1 MTEKPTRTE
10 KDSMGEMT
18 LPASALYGASTHRA
32 VLNFPVSG
40 YRFSRPF
47 IRALGL
53 IKWAAAQANHD
64 LGLLDPERSA
74 LIAQAAEEV
83 VEGKLDDHFPLDI
96 FQTGSGTS
104 TNTNA
109 NEVIANR
116 CAQLAGK
123 PIGSREHVHPNDHVN
138 MGQSSN
144 DVIPSAIH
152 ISAAEQLKNCL
163 VPALEKLQR
172 ALETKAKEFWD
183 IIKIG
188 RTHLMDATPIRLGQ
202 EFSGYAQQV
211 AYAKE
216 RAQKAITVL
225 RELALGGTAV
235 GTGLNRHV
243 DLPGKMM
250 RHLKQRTGIDFYEA
264 KNHFEAQGGK
274 DAVVEASGQLKT
286 IAVSLFKI
294 ANDIRLLGSG
304 PRCGIG
310 EIQLPA
316 TQPGSSIMPGKV
328 NPVMCES
335 MMMVFAEVNGSHAD
349 IA

>member
-1 MTEKPTRTE
+1 
-10 KDSMGEMT
+10 
-18 LPASALYGASTHRA
+18 
-32 VLNFPVSG
+32 
-40 YRFSRPF
+40 
-47 IRALGL
+47 
-53 IKWAAAQANHD
+53 
-64 LGLLDPERSA
+64 
-74 LIAQAAEEV
+74 
-83 VEGKLDDHFPLDI
+83 
-96 FQTGSGTS
+96 
-104 TNTNA
+104 
-109 NEVIANR
+109 
-116 CAQLAGK
+116 
-123 PIGSREHVHPNDHVN
+123 

-152 ISAAEQLKNCL
+152 ISAAEELKNRL
-163 VPALEKLQR
+163 IPALEKLHGT
-172 ALETKAKEFWD
+172 LEAKAKEFWD

-188 RTHLMDATPIRLGQ
+188 RTHLMDATPVRLGQ

-211 AYAKE
+211 AYAKA
-216 RAQKAITVL
+216 RAEKSIEVL

-243 DLPGKMM
+243 DLPKKML
-250 RHLKQRTGIDFYEA
+250 RHLEQRTGIAFYEA
-264 KNHFEAQGGK
+264 RNHFEAQGGK

-294 ANDIRLLGSG
+294 ANDIRWLSSG

-335 MMMVFAEVNGSHAD
+335 VMMVCAQVIGNDTTITWAGANGNFELNVMMPVMAHDLLESIRLLANVVDVFCEKCVRGIVANEERCRELVELSIAMATSLAPKIGYDRAAE
-349 IA
+349 IAKESAKTGRTVREIAHEKKVLPEEELERALDPIKMTEPGGTGGE

>member
-1 MTEKPTRTE
+1 
-10 KDSMGEMT
+10 
-18 LPASALYGASTHRA
+18 
-32 VLNFPVSG
+32 
-40 YRFSRPF
+40 
-47 IRALGL
+47 
-53 IKWAAAQANHD
+53 
-64 LGLLDPERSA
+64 
-74 LIAQAAEEV
+74 
-83 VEGKLDDHFPLDI
+83 
-96 FQTGSGTS
+96 
-104 TNTNA
+104 
-109 NEVIANR
+109 
-116 CAQLAGK
+116 
-123 PIGSREHVHPNDHVN
+123 
-138 MGQSSN
+138 
-144 DVIPSAIH
+144 VIPSAIH

-163 VPALEKLQR
+163 IPALEKLHG
-172 ALETKAKEFWD
+172 ALDAKAKEFWD

-216 RAQKAITVL
+216 RAQRSIEVL

-243 DLPGKMM
+243 DLPGKML
-250 RHLKQRTGIDFYEA
+250 RHLEQRTGIAFSEA

-274 DAVVEASGQLKT
+274 DGVVEVSGHLKT

-294 ANDIRLLGSG
+294 ANDIRWLGSG

-335 MMMVFAEVNGSHAD
+335 VMMVSAQVIGNDTCITWAGANGNFELNVMMPVMAHNLLESIRLLANVVDVFCEKCVRGIVANKERCRELIELSMAMATSLAPKIGYDRAAEIAKESAKTGRTVREIAREKKVLPEKELEHALD
-349 IA
+349 PIKMTEPGGKE